1 MSTKT
6 NTFLYVVFL
15 ATLFLFST
23 KGLAQETESDNT
35 NQETKIYNTSDLIE
49 KPTYPGGM
57 NEFYVFI
64 SKHYKIPK
72 TPPNILLKGNIYLT
86 LIVQK
91 DGSITDFK
99 ILRDLGYGTGEEAL
113 RVLKLCEKWIPGKLN
128 NETVAARYSLPITI
142 ESAN

>member
-1 MSTKT
+1 MNTKT
-6 NTFLYVVFL
+6 NATLYIFL
-15 ATLFLFST
+15 ATLLFLFNT
-23 KGLAQETESDNT
+23 KGLAQEMMSNIA

-57 NEFYVFI
+57 NEFYVFV

-99 ILRDLGYGTGEEAL
+99 ILRDIGYGTGEEAI
-113 RVLKLCEKWIPGKLN
+113 RVLKLCKKWIPGKLN
-128 NETVAARYSLPITI
+128 GETVAARYSLPITI
-142 ESAN
+142 QSAN